1 MYKPLSARKAGV
13 MIILGIEFLALIV
26 ICYVFFIYAT
36 RNPVS
41 KTKRK
46 PAWVVGVTILMLL
59 VFILFASWYLR
70 LGLAA

>member
-1 MYKPLSARKAGV
+1 

-36 RNPVS
+36 SNPVS
-41 KTKRK
+41 NTKRK
-46 PAWVVGVTILMLL
+46 LAWSRVAGVTILMLL

-70 LGLAA
+70 LGLAS

>member
-1 MYKPLSARKAGV
+1 

-41 KTKRK
+41 NIKRNITWSK
-46 PAWVVGVTILMLL
+46 AAGAAILALL
-59 VFILFASWYLR
+59 VFILFASWYVR
-70 LGLAA
+70 LGLAS